1 MTTEGSG
8 ILNLVL
14 ILALLAAAAGIAWMY
29 MRRSRQGPLHEEA
42 NPETLYGIDGLIAHI
57 RDRINSLT
65 RTNLYELGL
74 SGEEFKKRE
83 NKRAELKRALRHCA
97 YGSAQDKQYVKDFI
111 LDMLDQ
117 YIPDAHLN
125 VAVPFNRP
133 ERMTTSEVFACL
145 LYDYRKEHGTAALTV
160 LVERYDLDRPKPL
173 LENGTAVAFVITEEE
188 IRGIHVEEDPVHGR
202 ADKLEILSQMVYERY
217 KGLGVVDELRDMDVD
232 GISAG
237 VSGVAES
244 EGIATMTGK
253 RTDGYPN
260 DLQQELPCSCDSVWM
275 FFRGKSIRLACLGF
289 GSDKELRRVC
299 QNIYRYNKAGQLSES
314 NGFRISEM
322 RDGSRVVVVRPPF
335 SESWAFFVRKF
346 QTRNISLE
354 SLIADPNAGLPI
366 PFIRFLAKGAMI
378 TAVTGSQGSGKTTLL
393 MEMIRHID
401 PAHPLRIQEMAF
413 ELHLR
418 RLYPERNILS
428 FRETETVSGQAGL
441 DLQKKTDGTVNILG
455 EVATDEVSAWMIQ
468 MAQVAS
474 LFTLFTHHAKTTRD
488 LVLSLRNSLLK
499 CEMFNNE
506 KIAEQQVVSVL
517 DFDIHLSRDV
527 NGHRYIERITEIVG
541 MDADVPYPG
550 NWRDESD
557 REKAALRFQNT
568 TQSFYERMTDR
579 KAFEARNIV
588 EFRNGAYVAVHR
600 PMAGHVAEMTANMR
614 GTDAA
619 SFSQWLDLWWPS
631 HIGSETIWRKEGAD
645 ASLDIIGLDP
655 V

>member
-1 MTTEGSG
+1 MTTEESG
-8 ILNLVL
+8 LLNLVL
-14 ILALLAAAAGIAWMY
+14 ILVLLVAAGGIAWMNL
-29 MRRSRQGPLHEEA
+29 RGSRPDPVREEA
-42 NPETLYGIDGLIAHI
+42 DPDSLYGIDGLVAHV
-57 RDRINSLT
+57 RDRINNLT
-65 RTNLYELGL
+65 RTNLHELGL
-74 SGEEFKKRE
+74 SAEEFKKRE

-97 YGSAQDKQYVKDFI
+97 YGSSRDKQYVKDFI
-111 LDMLDQ
+111 LDMLDR
-117 YIPDAHLN
+117 YISDEHLN

-133 ERMTTSEVFACL
+133 EQMTAPQMFACL

-160 LVERYDLDRPKPL
+160 LVDRYGLDRPKPL
-173 LENGTAVAFVITEEE
+173 LEQGFAEAFVITEEE
-188 IRGIHVEEDPVHGR
+188 IRHIREEEGHRPSR
-202 ADKLEILSQMVYERY
+202 ADKMEILSQMVYERY

-237 VSGVAES
+237 VSGVADS
-244 EGIATMTGK
+244 DVFEGFTGGMQPD
-253 RTDGYPN
+253 R
-260 DLQQELPCSCDSVWM
+260 LRSCDSVWV
-275 FFRGKSIRLACLGF
+275 FHRGKSIRLGCLGF

-314 NGFRISEM
+314 NGYRISEM

-354 SLIADPNAGLPI
+354 RLIPDPGSELPI
-366 PFIRFLAKGAMI
+366 PFIRYLAKGTMI

-401 PAHPLRIQEMAF
+401 AAHPLRIQEMAF

-418 RLYPERNILS
+418 KLYPERNILS

-441 DLQKKTDGTVNILG
+441 DLQKKTDGAVNILG

-506 KIAEQQVVSVL
+506 IIAEQQVVSVL
-517 DFDIHLSRDV
+517 DFDIHLARDV
-527 NGHRYIERITEIVG
+527 NGHRYVERITEIVG
-541 MDADVPYPG
+541 TDTDVPYPG
-550 NWRDESD
+550 GWRDETN
-557 REKAALRFQNT
+557 RQNAALRFQDT
-568 TQSFYERMTDR
+568 TQSFFERMTDR
-579 KAFEARNIV
+579 KTFEARNIV
-588 EFRNGAYVAVHR
+588 EFRNGSYVAVHR
-600 PMAGHVAEMTANMR
+600 PSAAHAAEMAANMR
-614 GTDAA
+614 ETDAV
-619 SFSQWLDLWWPS
+619 SFSQWLNRWWPTQIES
-631 HIGSETIWRKEGAD
+631 DMTNRKGEAD
-645 ASLDIIGLDP
+645 ASLDFIGLDP
-655 V
+655 A